1 MFHDPRALESPFLV
15 DELCSTVPVPGDSPA
30 MAAVHAVSHSP
41 FLLLG
46 EFEADPQRW
55 LEPADEHFDDED
67 DMIEAVA
74 EADGL
79 PEPQEAF
86 FASEDEGEA
95 YVFEGAKT
103 STAAA
108 DEAEADR
115 DEMLMDETLMDEG
128 PDGEDSAVDVPTLP
142 VQAEST
148 LSLASQTSPPD

>member
-1 MFHDPRALESPFLV
+1 MSPDLRTLESPFLV
-15 DELCSTVPVPGDSPA
+15 DELCSSATVPGDGPA

-41 FLLLG
+41 FLPLG

-74 EADGL
+74 EVDGL

-95 YVFEGAKT
+95 YVYEGAKT

-108 DEAEADR
+108 DEAEAG
-115 DEMLMDETLMDEG
+115 LDETLMDEG

-142 VQAEST
+142 MQDESA
-148 LSLASQTSPPD
+148 LSSASLTSPLA